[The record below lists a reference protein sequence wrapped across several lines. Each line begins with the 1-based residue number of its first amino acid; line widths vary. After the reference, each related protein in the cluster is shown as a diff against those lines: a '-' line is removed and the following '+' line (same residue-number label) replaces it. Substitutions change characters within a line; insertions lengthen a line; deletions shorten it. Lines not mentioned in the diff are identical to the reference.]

1 MDTIT
6 AGLIKRIEDIEAKLT
21 KKVITIYDDSV
32 QCIFDKDNNLDDYY
46 PAFKY
51 YTTKN
56 NKYDVPVY
64 KPENMDIQYLRV
76 LNAKERVESYCNNK
90 PRFIENLFNLSVC
103 GLVDNQGIDII
114 VTDKE
119 NRFILYSDKLVIQ
132 FMYNSELF
140 IVKTQN
146 EMYSFNTILEARTA
160 IRNIIDEHIKKLCNV
175 PESEVDRLK
184 RLLAEE
190 TAKVAKLEQQLTQ
203 IKNLFSQI

>member
-21 KKVITIYDDSV
+21 KKVITIYDDSI
-32 QCIFDKDNNLDDYY
+32 QGILDGCHNLSNDY

-51 YTTKN
+51 YTTKITPFN
-56 NKYDVPVY
+56 VPFN
-64 KPENMDIQYLRV
+64 KPENMDLQYLRV
-76 LNAKERVESYCNNK
+76 LNSHKRVESYYNNA
-90 PRFIENLFNLSVC
+90 PRFIENLFSLSIYNLA
-103 GLVDNQGIDII
+103 DNQGIDII

-119 NRFILYSDKLVIQ
+119 NRFTLYSDKLVIQ
-132 FMYNSELF
+132 FTNKSELF

-146 EMYSFNTILEARTA
+146 EMYSFNTILEARIA
-160 IRNIIDEHIKKLCNV
+160 IRNIIDEHIKKLCNI

-190 TAKVAKLEQQLTQ
+190 TAKVAKLEQQLKQ
-203 IKNLFSQI
+203 IKDLFSQI